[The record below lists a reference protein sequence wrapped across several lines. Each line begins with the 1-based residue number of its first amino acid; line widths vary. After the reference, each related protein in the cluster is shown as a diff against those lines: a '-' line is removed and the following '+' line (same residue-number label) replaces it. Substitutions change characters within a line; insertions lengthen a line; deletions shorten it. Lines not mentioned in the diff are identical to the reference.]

1 MSRRTTEISRRAF
14 LATSV
19 AAVGGCAT
27 SQHTVVHE
35 PPDPPG
41 PLFILDLHQ
50 HTNYLGR
57 TDEQLIAHQRNMG
70 VAYTILLPAGSPA
83 ERPVTHMGKSN
94 GLAAKCFGN
103 ESCLRLMV
111 DYPESFGFFA
121 NETPD
126 LESATTVLEEY
137 LERGALGIGEQ
148 KFNVDVES
156 PAMARVYD
164 VAKAY
169 GVPVLMHFQHG
180 TYNHGYDRFWR
191 VLRRWPTVNFIAHAQ
206 TTWVNVSANPDQT
219 VLYPKTRV
227 TPGGITDRYL
237 RDYANFYADVSAGSG
252 LGALLRDEEHA
263 RGFLKVHQ
271 DKVLFGTD
279 CADVPGKAPV
289 CQGANTITAIKRLGI
304 SAEIREKMF
313 YESAAK
319 LIGGG
324 CGVGRAA
331 VVERERARRK
341 AGSPGGTQD

>member
-1 MSRRTTEISRRAF
+1 MREE
-14 LATSV
+14 
-19 AAVGGCAT
+19 VG
-27 SQHTVVHE
+27 
-35 PPDPPG
+35 PPAPVP
-41 PLFILDLHQ
+41 ILDLHQ

-70 VAYTILLPAGSPA
+70 VTYTVLLPAGSPA

-94 GLAAKCFGN
+94 GLAAKCYGN

-126 LESATTVLEEY
+126 LESATKVIEEY

-191 VLRRWPTVNFIAHAQ
+191 VLRKWPTVNFIGHAQ
-206 TTWVNVSANPDQT
+206 TTWVNVSKDPDQK

-237 RDYANFYADVSAGSG
+237 RDYANFFADVSAGSG

-271 DKVLFGTD
+271 DKVLFGSD
-279 CADVPGKAPV
+279 CNDATGKAPV
-289 CQGANTITAIKRLGI
+289 CQGSNTITAIKRLGI
-304 SAEIREKMF
+304 SEGIREKVF
-313 YESAAK
+313 WDNAR
-319 LIGGG
+319 LLLFPR
-324 CGVGRAA
+324 CGTSYFNVLQR
-331 VVERERARRK
+331 ERERRK
-341 AGSPGGTQD
+341 REGSGGA